1 MHHCAEF
8 VCIKPIVTV
17 ANAQFSANKAA
28 LFRDLEATPR
38 LAMKFPHR
46 KLLLLLLVM
55 FIAYTLYA
63 GANGGF

>member
-1 MHHCAEF
+1 
-8 VCIKPIVTV
+8 
-17 ANAQFSANKAA
+17 
-28 LFRDLEATPR
+28 
-38 LAMKFPHR
+38 MKFPHR